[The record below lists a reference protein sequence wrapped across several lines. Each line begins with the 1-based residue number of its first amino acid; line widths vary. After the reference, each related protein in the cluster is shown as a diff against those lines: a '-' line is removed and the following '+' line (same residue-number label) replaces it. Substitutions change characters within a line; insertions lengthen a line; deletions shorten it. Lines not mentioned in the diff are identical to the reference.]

1 MTARPDG
8 FHLAFTRAVDEETA
22 GSLDSYKMSSYTYL
36 LHSDYGSPEVE
47 VETLAIAE
55 VKVDEDRMGAHLVVE
70 GLREG
75 YVHELHLD
83 GVRSAEGGE
92 LLHPRAYYTLIRRPK
107 SR

>member
-1 MTARPDG
+1 MTRPTYRTIAEAIANVGTYQPERGYVFQDMKG
-8 FHLAFTRAVDEETA
+8 EET
-22 GSLDSYKMSSYTYL
+22 TYL
-36 LHSDYGSPEVE
+36 FPEVE